1 MATTNSNAS
10 NHAPGPGQN
19 TVTPPRPNNPSA
31 PAKANSSD
39 VGKGGSAAFGKK
51 ERKQDKTLGVDI
63 ANRMKDGPFQ
73 PLSRHLEL
81 ESLTK
86 ELCTS
91 VEKDSTSMLILNQR
105 N

>member
-63 ANRMKDGPFQ
+63 ANRMKRRTFPA
-73 PLSRHLEL
+73 PLTPSRVRVADQGTMYIRQEG
-81 ESLTK
+81 
-86 ELCTS
+86 
-91 VEKDSTSMLILNQR
+91 LNLDAPP
-105 N
+105 